1 MRILLAA
8 LLLSACATAIPSQRV
23 NGCWVSQEEGAAPAT
38 LRFTPDRNRPGI
50 LHGALI
56 RNGVR
61 ENYDLRQYVT
71 GWSFCQMEA
80 GGDHCWQVAEAESG
94 SLEGGRAFID
104 SEANHLR
111 ISIIGQE
118 GERVIF
124 QGERGD
130 CQ

>member
-8 LLLSACATAIPSQRV
+8 LFLSACATAVPSQRV
-23 NGCWVSQEEGAAPAT
+23 NGCWVSNEEGAPPAM
-38 LRFTPDRNRPGI
+38 LSFTPDRSRPGI

-71 GWSFCQMEA
+71 GWSFCQMGA
-80 GGDHCWQVAEAESG
+80 TATCWQVAEAESG

-104 SEANHLR
+104 SEADHLR
-111 ISIIGQE
+111 ISVIAQD

-124 QGERGD
+124 QGVRGD
-130 CQ
+130 CH

>member
-8 LLLSACATAIPSQRV
+8 FLLSACATARPSERV
-23 NGCWVSQEEGAAPAT
+23 NGCWVSQEEGAPAT
-38 LRFTPDRNRPGI
+38 LRFTPDRSRPGI

-71 GWSFCQMEA
+71 GWSFCSLEA
-80 GGDHCWQVAEAESG
+80 GADRCWQVAEAQSG

-111 ISIIGQE
+111 ISVIGQE
-118 GERVIF
+118 GEQVIF
-124 QGERGD
+124 QGQRGD
-130 CQ
+130 CG